1 MTAVDELP
9 LRERKKAITRQ
20 AILDA
25 AERLFEE
32 RGYDNVTTAEIANE
46 ANISEKTLFVYF
58 RSKQELAFADTWLI
72 DRILEAL
79 RNRGAG
85 GPAHAVADVL
95 ISAAK
100 EQRDDLGVEGFYRGY
115 GQSAALE
122 SALLRFWASYED
134 RITAQLA
141 AESTT
146 DATPAHRLLAIQLVG
161 IPRMATSR
169 EVRDTLDGLSAE
181 QSTKRLKALLR
192 AAADSID
199 AGQRG

>member
-100 EQRDDLGVEGFYRGY
+100 EQRDDLGVEY